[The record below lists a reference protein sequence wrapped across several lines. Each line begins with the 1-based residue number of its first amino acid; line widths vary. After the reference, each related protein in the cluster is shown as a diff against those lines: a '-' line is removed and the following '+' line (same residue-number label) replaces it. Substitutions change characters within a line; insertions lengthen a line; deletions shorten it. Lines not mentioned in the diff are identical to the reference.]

1 MSAQTKT
8 NKSVKTNRI
17 QLRLKAYDHK
27 LIDKAIRDIVETVKR
42 AGAKLCGPIPMPT
55 KIEKFTILKSPHVN
69 KDARD
74 QLEIRTHTRVVY
86 IVDPDGGTIDAL
98 QKLNLAAG
106 IDIQISVEDGD
117 K

>member
-1 MSAQTKT
+1 MSVQPKASKAIKT
-8 NKSVKTNRI
+8 NKI
-17 QLRLKAYDHK
+17 QLRLKAFDHK

-42 AGAKLCGPIPMPT
+42 AGAKLCGPIPLPT

-86 IVDPDGGTIDAL
+86 IMDPDGGTIDAL

-106 IDIQISVEDGD
+106 IDIQISVGDGD